1 MKTFITL
8 TITLISLALA
18 PFSAAA
24 DSKGKK
30 AQEVNFEEMMM
41 KGAIRNPDGSFLV
54 QKKGLKFYPLY
65 QVQKDLDQKIRDSEP
80 EEFASSRRAQ

>member
-1 MKTFITL
+1 MKTLIAVIF
-8 TITLISLALA
+8 TLISCQAL
-18 PFSAAA
+18 A

-30 AQEVNFEEMMM
+30 AQEINFEEMMM

-80 EEFASSRRAQ
+80 EEFAGQSANRRGASQ

>member
-1 MKTFITL
+1 MRTL
-8 TITLISLALA
+8 IAVLFTLIS
-18 PFSAAA
+18 FSAFA

-30 AQEVNFEEMMM
+30 AQEINFEEMMM

>member
-1 MKTFITL
+1 MKIFIAAL
-8 TITLISLALA
+8 LTLISA
-18 PFSAAA
+18 SAMA
-24 DSKGKK
+24 DSKVKK

-80 EEFASSRRAQ
+80 EEFASHRRNQ

>member
-1 MKTFITL
+1 MRILIAVF
-8 TITLISLALA
+8 ISLVGTL
-18 PFSAAA
+18 FSVGSLA

-80 EEFASSRRAQ
+80 EEVASSRRAR